1 MPRKWKNSDDN
12 TFFVDKAID
21 GRLEKLRI
29 ELIPNHMQNKNQKK
43 YFKNNK
49 KTDRNQKNK

>member
-12 TFFVDKAID
+12 TFFVDKAVD

>member
-12 TFFVDKAID
+12 TFFVDKAVD

-49 KTDRNQKNK
+49 KTDRNQKK